1 MAKRKL
7 TDEQIVDLL
16 KEGEKGELSVAELC
30 SKYNISEPTYYNLK
44 AKYQGTNTAE
54 LKRLKQLE
62 QENARLL
69 KLVGQ
74 LTLENSAIKE
84 VLKKKW

>member
-1 MAKRKL
+1 MPKRKL
-7 TDEQIVDLL
+7 TDEQIIDLL
-16 KEGEKGELSVAELC
+16 KAAEKGEIPLSDLC
-30 SKYNISEPTYYNLK
+30 RQYNISEATYYNLK
-44 AKYQGTNTAE
+44 AKYQGTTTPE

-84 VLKKKW
+84 VIRKKS

>member
-1 MAKRKL
+1 M
-7 TDEQIVDLL
+7 
-16 KEGEKGELSVAELC
+16 
-30 SKYNISEPTYYNLK
+30 
-44 AKYQGTNTAE
+44 GTNTAE

>member
-7 TDEQIVDLL
+7 TDEQIVELL

-30 SKYNISEPTYYNLK
+30 RKYNISEPTYYNLK
-44 AKYQGTNTAE
+44 TKYQGTNTAE